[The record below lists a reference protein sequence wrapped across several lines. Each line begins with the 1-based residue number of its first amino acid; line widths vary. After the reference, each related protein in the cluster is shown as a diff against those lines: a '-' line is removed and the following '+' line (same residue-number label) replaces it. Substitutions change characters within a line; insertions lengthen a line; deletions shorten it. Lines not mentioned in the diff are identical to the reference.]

1 MGGNFILKR
10 CLAMLQRELRVG
22 SVQFVI
28 APVIVFPNLYSWLD
42 GWSLVCCCVAAIR
55 WNVSK
60 TPIDFLTC
68 SIVNRAFRLSPEKLL
83 ATRFF
88 FGNHF
93 IMKRNFLK
101 LSIENLFLKSLQNE
115 NTPKEE
121 EENKKTEHTK
131 TTFRARPSTGCS
143 WETTNANVSDF
154 V

>member
-1 MGGNFILKR
+1 
-10 CLAMLQRELRVG
+10 MLQRELRVG

-42 GWSLVCCCVAAIR
+42 GLVCCCVAATR

-88 FGNHF
+88 FRLGDHF

-115 NTPKEE
+115 NTPKED
-121 EENKKTEHTK
+121 EENKKLNTK

-143 WETTNANVSDF
+143 WETTNANVVVSDF